1 MAGGVACSEHGV
13 GWGGVGL
20 SGLGILV
27 GPGVVRDG
35 CVDGLRA
42 FARQVGCGVV
52 NTWGAK
58 GVFAWDDPLHF
69 GTAGLQARDF
79 ELAGLGQVD
88 VLVTSGLDAD
98 EVTSQPWLG
107 RAEVIDVAP
116 ADLESIEL
124 DLPAGTTVR
133 PALYTEL
140 AAVIGPMYAA
150 PGSPPARA
158 AALAAALPVD
168 GLVVAEPGLVGF
180 WLARTFPTAVSG
192 SVLVPAAGGAAA
204 AWSAAAS
211 AASAGRPVVLVAAS
225 RPTADLADVVL
236 EVWPPGEVDLDPSAL
251 VSVAGEIV
259 AWGGVTAAG

>member
-1 MAGGVACSEHGV
+1 M
-13 GWGGVGL
+13 
-20 SGLGILV
+20 

-42 FARQVGCGVV
+42 FARRVGCGVV

-79 ELAGLGQVD
+79 ELAGLGEVD

-116 ADLESIEL
+116 TDLASIEL

-140 AAVIGPMYAA
+140 AAVVGPMYAV

-158 AALAAALPVD
+158 AALAASLPAD

-180 WLARTFPTAVSG
+180 WIARTFPTQRPG
-192 SVLVPAAGGAAA
+192 SVLVPAAGAAAA
-204 AWSAAAS
+204 AWSAASS
-211 AASAGRPVVLVAAS
+211 AATLGRPVVLVASSPPSPA
-225 RPTADLADVVL
+225 
-236 EVWPPGEVDLDPSAL
+236 PPGVSVDVWDPAEVELDPVAL
-251 VSVAGEIV
+251 IAVAGAIV
-259 AWGGVTAAG
+259 AWGGPEAPG